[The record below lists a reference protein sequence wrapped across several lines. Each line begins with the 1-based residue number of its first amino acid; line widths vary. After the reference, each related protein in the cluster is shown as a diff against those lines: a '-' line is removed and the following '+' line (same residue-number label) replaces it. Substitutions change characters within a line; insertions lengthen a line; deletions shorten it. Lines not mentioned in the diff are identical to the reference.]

1 MIGGPSESSFGSE
14 SPFGSNPSFFDLI
27 RNMGDEPLVPK
38 GSGQGG
44 ETLPSSPPHGTTV
57 VALRFAEG
65 VLMAGDRRAV
75 EGFAI
80 ADERMTKVFAADDH
94 SAVGIAG
101 VAGQALELVRLFQ
114 TELEHY
120 EKVEGD
126 VLSLE
131 GKANRLAQLIRG
143 SFPLVMQGLVVVP
156 LYGGFDLA
164 RQQGRIFRYD
174 AIGGRYEETDWGAT
188 GSGSRDAKASLKKR
202 WRRDM
207 ARQEAVQA
215 AVESLLDASEA
226 DTATGGPDPTRGIFP
241 SIHLVTSTGVE
252 EAPDSEVLEA
262 YEALMAQRRN
272 A

>member
-1 MIGGPSESSFGSE
+1 MS
-14 SPFGSNPSFFDLI
+14 
-27 RNMGDEPLVPK
+27 
-38 GSGQGG
+38 
-44 ETLPSSPPHGTTV
+44 PHGTTV
-57 VALRFAEG
+57 VGLRFADG

-75 EGFAI
+75 EGYSI
-80 ADERMTKVFAADDH
+80 ADERMTKVFPADEH

-131 GKANRLAQLIRG
+131 GKANRLAQLIRA

-156 LYGGFDLA
+156 LYGGYDLG
-164 RQQGRIFRYD
+164 RQRGRIFRYD

-202 WRRDM
+202 WRPEM
-207 ARQEAVQA
+207 ARTEAIGA

-226 DTATGGPDPTRGIFP
+226 DTATGGPDPVRGIFP
-241 SIHLVTSTGVE
+241 SIHLVTGTGVE
-252 EAPDSEVLEA
+252 EVPHDEVRQA
-262 YEALMAQRRN
+262 YETVMTQKGN